1 MARYMSQDLFT
12 TLVVRLS
19 WMQKLHVHDVSRRK
33 RAIDTALLKYRKF
46 FTDDAFEI
54 ELWPTT
60 DAFDQW
66 LADVYP
72 NPPEQMAW
80 MNALRGA
87 LERFDPS
94 GTPKRQPLFSG
105 LWYTS
110 ARSQPV
116 DRMQI
121 CLRDIA
127 RCHRSL
133 QLGRISL

>member
-1 MARYMSQDLFT
+1 MGRYMSQDLFT
-12 TLVVRLS
+12 TLVVA
-19 WMQKLHVHDVSRRK
+19 WMQRLHVHDVSRR
-33 RAIDTALLKYRKF
+33 RSAIDTALLTYREF
-46 FTDDAFEI
+46 YTDDAFEV
-54 ELWPTT
+54 ELWPTA
-60 DAFDQW
+60 DAFDLW

-94 GTPKRQPLFSG
+94 GAPKRQPLFSG

-110 ARSQPV
+110 ARSQPA

-121 CLRDIA
+121 CLRDIS

-133 QLGRISL
+133 QLGRISF